1 MYKLFRD
8 LEKRI
13 VDPLD
18 NGAVEGNVSL
28 SDKAKFSEAEARA
41 EAEQENN
48 STK

>member
-1 MYKLFRD
+1 MFRLFRD
-8 LEKRI
+8 LEKRT

-41 EAEQENN
+41 EAE
-48 STK
+48 KDK